1 MESLRRVLLRGEESR
16 NQTQETMATLNERI
30 GALAEAMRG
39 SQQLMLRLAEA
50 SSGGDDVARTH
61 LRNIELWLQRM
72 AAEAEQGRAE
82 TTSDLRNDLR
92 VLTRTVAALS
102 TEERR

>member
-1 MESLRRVLLRGEESR
+1 MRGEEGR
-16 NQTQETMATLNERI
+16 NQSQQTMGTLNERI

-39 SQQLMLRLAEA
+39 NQQLMLRLAETSA
-50 SSGGDDVARTH
+50 GGDEVSRGH

-82 TTSDLRNDLR
+82 TTADLRNELR

-102 TEERR
+102 EDRR